1 MFRTKIFKF
10 FALCA
15 VVAQASC
22 SMIDSGKNAKIEA
35 DELVFAA
42 NPEPAEGKQD
52 VYASISR
59 AVKYNVDVFSH
70 NLNKKISGFDNR
82 KQPDEV
88 IKEIISNNVNDE
100 NRLVKVS
107 RVLEF
112 AIVDAVS
119 VLNDS
124 QPYRDNYFYETSSKH
139 LALAAIKTH
148 QEAWFAKKK
157 IKELER
163 ILRQEGKVVEALN
176 AKEKRS
182 GTLSDKEYEYR
193 KNQEVRL
200 LKITELNKNL
210 SFAILEYGDLTK
222 TEPKKVELEGRRFY
236 ELDDFDKNYS
246 IEIFQEA
253 AIRNRKEFAQAK
265 EKVKSYTYADMR
277 HEILQNYPLVPSLDI
292 NGLKIENSVY
302 ERELYA
308 KSVKVAQNLLQAVAD
323 FAQTKTKS
331 NDYQML
337 RRRVFDEL
345 GAAIFSQIELNYQM
359 VKLADSDYDAA
370 MRAQADLKKEIQR
383 LNKIYHP
390 TDADK
395 LALLSAKIT
404 MIEMEHR
411 LAQIK
416 ADRAVALRSLYFNAG
431 LSPFNKML
439 LKAPIKDI
447 AQTLKQY
454 YNRDLIEMMSA
465 VKSQMNATSTAVKNE
480 RGWAQTPNWLE
491 DVVASAAKSRPTVK
505 YAAKSADYHE
515 MQLGA
520 YEYKEN
526 ADADWAMLSF
536 KFPELKAY
544 QPEVVVAEID
554 GRRWFRLV
562 VRGSS
567 AELQKNCRYLKANG
581 NDCLLH

>member
-1 MFRTKIFKF
+1 MFGTKISKF
-10 FALCA
+10 SALCTI
-15 VVAQASC
+15 VLLASC
-22 SMIDSGKNAKIEA
+22 SMFGANKDAKIDA

-42 NPEPAEGKQD
+42 NPEPAEGRQD
-52 VYASISR
+52 VYTSIAR

-70 NLNKKISGFDNR
+70 NLNKKISGLDR
-82 KQPDEV
+82 QKQPDDV
-88 IKEIISNNVNDE
+88 IKEVISANVNDE
-100 NRLVKVS
+100 NKLAQAS

-119 VLNDS
+119 ALNDN
-124 QPYRDNYFYETSSKH
+124 QAYRDNYFYEVSSKH
-139 LALAAIKTH
+139 LALAAIKAH
-148 QEAWFAKKK
+148 QSAWFANKK
-157 IKELER
+157 IKELDR
-163 ILRQEGKVVEALN
+163 MLRQEGKIIEALN

-182 GTLSDKEYEYR
+182 GALSDKEYSYR
-193 KNQEVRL
+193 KNQEVL
-200 LKITELNKNL
+200 LLRMTELNKNL
-210 SFAILEYGDLTK
+210 SFAVMEYGDLTK
-222 TEPKKVELEGRRFY
+222 SEPKNVELEGRRFY

-253 AIRNRKEFAQAK
+253 AVRNRKEFAQAK
-265 EKVKSYTYADMR
+265 EQVKSYTYTDMR
-277 HEILQNYPLVPSLDI
+277 HEILQQYPLVPSLDI
-292 NGLKIENSVY
+292 NGLKVENAVY

-308 KSVKVAQNLLQAVAD
+308 KSMKVAHNLLQAVAK
-323 FAQTKTKS
+323 FAQTSAKNS
-331 NDYQML
+331 NYQLL
-337 RRRVFDEL
+337 RRMVFDEL

-359 VKLADSDYDAA
+359 VQLADSDYDAA

-404 MIEMEHR
+404 MVEMEHR

-431 LSPFNKML
+431 LSPFNKTV

-465 VKSQMNATSTAVKNE
+465 VKAQMYTLPSAAEGE
-480 RGWAQTPNWLE
+480 RGWAQSPNWLE
-491 DVVASAAKSRPTVK
+491 DVVATSAKPHTVK
-505 YAAKSADYHE
+505 KVEVKPGNYHE

-520 YEYKEN
+520 YEYKDSAN
-526 ADADWAMLSF
+526 ADWTELLIR
-536 KFPELKAY
+536 FPELKHY
-544 QPEVVVAEID
+544 QPEIVEADVD
-554 GRRWFRLV
+554 GRHWFRLIV
-562 VRGSS
+562 HGSS
-567 AELQKNCRYLKANG
+567 AELQKSCQQLKAG
-581 NDCLLH
+581 GSDCLLR